1 MSDML
6 LHNTSRVSTH
16 RAVLVGSVLKR

>member
-6 LHNTSRVSTH
+6 LHNMSRVSTH